1 MSPEFN
7 NIELARAKMIEQQI
21 RPWNVLDPNVLELL
35 RTIRREDFVPKSHRH
50 LAFVDMEVPL
60 PEGQVMLAPKVEARL
75 LQELNLTPSDRV
87 LEIGTGSG
95 FMAALLARMGAHV
108 LSVEKYEG
116 LMTLAQSNLRQAG
129 ITNVE
134 LVLGNGFGEHP
145 RWAHLGF
152 DAIVVSGAVEQLPQG
167 LVDRLNPGGRMV
179 AIVGTAPI
187 MQAILLE
194 RTGKGLAPSA
204 NGIRRVTL
212 FETLTLPLEDATKL
226 SHFRF

>member
-7 NIELARAKMIEQQI
+7 NAELARAKMIEQQI
-21 RPWNVLDPNVLELL
+21 RPWNVLDPNVLDLL
-35 RTIRREDFVPKSHRH
+35 KSIRREAFVPKTHRH

-75 LQELNLTPSDRV
+75 LQELNLTPTDRV

-95 FMAALLARMGAHV
+95 FMAALLARMSAHV
-108 LSVEKYEG
+108 LTVEKYDS
-116 LMTLAQSNLRQAG
+116 LMRLAQSSLNDAG

-134 LVLGNGFGEHP
+134 LVLGNGLGDHP
-145 RWAHLGF
+145 RWAHVGF
-152 DAIVVSGAVEQLPQG
+152 DAICVSGAVAQIPQG
-167 LVDRLNPGGRMV
+167 LLDRLNPGGRMV
-179 AIVGTAPI
+179 AIVGSAPI
-187 MQAILLE
+187 QQAVLVE

-204 NGIRRVTL
+204 NGMRSTVL
-212 FETLTLPLEDATKL
+212 FETLTLALEDAPKV

>member
-21 RPWNVLDPNVLELL
+21 RPWTVLDPNVLELL

-95 FMAALLARMGAHV
+95 FMAALLARMSAHV
-108 LSVEKYEG
+108 LSVEKYES
-116 LMTLAQSNLRQAG
+116 LMALAQSNLRQAG

-134 LVLGNGFGEHP
+134 LVLGNGFDEHP
-145 RWAHLGF
+145 RWAHVGF

-167 LVDRLNPGGRMV
+167 LIDRLNPGGRMV
-179 AIVGTAPI
+179 AIVGAAPI